1 MASANKIDISGAS
14 KGSVELNDA
23 AFGLEMADTLVHE
36 VAVALMA
43 AQRQGNHETKTRKEV
58 RGGGRKP
65 FRQKGTG
72 NARRGSSREPVLRG
86 GGVVFG
92 PHKRSYRQKVPVS
105 FRRKALGCVL
115 SDRVRAESLTV
126 LEGIDLN
133 EAKTKAFSAIIQAV
147 SPNHRRTLIVTDG
160 NKSSAVLSAR
170 NLDGVT
176 IRTAADVNA
185 LDVLGARHV
194 VVEETAVAELER
206 RITKRRE
213 KALS

>member
-1 MASANKIDISGAS
+1 MASAKKIDNTGAD
-14 KGSVELNDA
+14 KGSVELSDS

-43 AQRQGNHETKTRKEV
+43 AQRTGNHETKTRKEV

-86 GGVVFG
+86 GGIVFG

-115 SDRVRAESLTV
+115 SDRVRDEKLTVVESL
-126 LEGIDLN
+126 GI
-133 EAKTKAFSAIIQAV
+133 EAAKTKTFAQILGAV
-147 SPNHRRTLIVTDG
+147 VPEHRRTLFVTEANNTG
-160 NKSSAVLSAR
+160 AVLSAR
-170 NLDGVT
+170 NLNGVT
-176 IRTAADVNA
+176 VRTAADVNA
-185 LDVLGARHV
+185 LDVLGARYV
-194 VVEETAVAELER
+194 VVEEGALAELER